1 MKNLVEIA
9 DNLSSRAWNRLER
22 RPKYEVKTV
31 PRQKPENVKEAI
43 VQEREY
49 KNIRTVSEDVA
60 EFEYS
65 PTACKKKYRMVVLR
79 KNRSIEKGEQRLF
92 DDIVYFFYITNKRDI
107 AAEEI
112 VWESNDRCNQE
123 NLIAQRAGFMR
134 LRHRS
139 TI

>member
-1 MKNLVEIA
+1 M
-9 DNLSSRAWNRLER
+9 
-22 RPKYEVKTV
+22 
-31 PRQKPENVKEAI
+31 KEAI

-49 KNIRTVSEDVA
+49 KNIRTAEDVA

-65 PTACKKKYRMVVLR
+65 PTACKKTYRMVVLR

-107 AAEEI
+107 AASCGNRTTGAI
-112 VWESNDRCNQE
+112 KR
-123 NLIAQRAGFMR
+123 LIAQLKSGVHA